1 MLKLPFRPN
10 CVQGRCCLSLVRA
23 GREGAR
29 DASYWLISGRNQE
42 GTFSGA
48 SPLAERWLTR
58 QTSASRDARS
68 PSGVRLCVRI
78 FNDDDEDADFFKASF
93 NINLAHGENSNV
105 LLIFRWNYGKCSFCC
120 VCVWERMKES
130 LCGNMTHCEYVQR
143 SRQDSPM
150 RWFLVGHMSFAVT
163 FYDFFSPPPSWV
175 SLHLLQWRGVWF
187 SDST

>member
-78 FNDDDEDADFFKASF
+78 FNDHDEDADFFKASF
-93 NINLAHGENSNV
+93 NMNTTHTGRTV
-105 LLIFRWNYGKCSFCC
+105 MFFLIFRWIMGSVVFAVC
-120 VCVWERMKES
+120 VCERGWKSHYAEIWRTVSTCREAGRILRCGGSS
-130 LCGNMTHCEYVQR
+130 LVTCLLR
-143 SRQDSPM
+143 SRFM
-150 RWFLVGHMSFAVT
+150 T
-163 FYDFFSPPPSWV
+163 FSPPPSWV